1 MAENKNML
9 AFDFGNSTLRA
20 ILCRFDGEKIESE
33 VVLSESNEMLKIDDY
48 FYWDLLRIFSFMK
61 RSVEKAAGEV
71 RLDSVGICTW
81 GVDFMLFDEKN
92 HMLSNALSYRNSIGA
107 EIIEKQT
114 EEEKKEMFRRT
125 GILSDKINSIYMLK
139 GIHEKMPSIASAA
152 KKLLMIPDIL
162 TYFMTG
168 VMENEPSE
176 LSTTQALDVS
186 TMSISREQCEFM
198 GIDPGLFR
206 KIGEHGKVI
215 GNIKRE
221 ILDEM
226 KIDYDIP
233 FICTP
238 SHDTASAVF
247 GIPCEDEEYF
257 FVSSGTWAL
266 IGAQIEKPV
275 LTEEVIEGKL
285 TNEVGAFGK
294 ITLLKNS
301 IGMFITQ
308 RLKAEYQR
316 DIQQNISWNEFTD
329 LARAFEGKAGIF
341 DVNHEDF
348 FNPVHMGRAIHK
360 HLHPEN
366 PEGELN
372 WNEIVA
378 SVFASMAESYCVGLR
393 AVMKATGKEPEVVY
407 VVGGGSKNAIINQA
421 CADSLGKKIVT
432 CDMEC
437 SCVGDAAAQLAGIC
451 PELSYRDLRKI
462 IVASLKTNVYNPI
475 VK

>member
-1 MAENKNML
+1 MAESKNML
-9 AFDFGNSTLRA
+9 SFDFGNSTLRA
-20 ILCRFDGEKIESE
+20 ILCHFDGEKITSE
-33 VVLSESNEMLKIDDY
+33 VVLSETNEMLKIDDY

-61 RSVEKAAGEV
+61 RSVEKAAHEV
-71 RLDSVGICTW
+71 KLDSVGICTW
-81 GVDFMLFDEKN
+81 GVDFMLFDEGN
-92 HMLSNALSYRNSIGA
+92 HMLSNALSYRNSIGGA
-107 EIIEKQT
+107 IIDRQT
-114 EEEKKEMFRRT
+114 EEEKRAMFYRT
-125 GILSDKINSIYMLK
+125 GILCDKINSIYMLK
-139 GIHEKMPSIASAA
+139 GIHEKMPSIASQAR
-152 KKLLMIPDIL
+152 KLLMIPDIL

-176 LSTTQALDVS
+176 ISTTQALDVR
-186 TMSISREQCEFM
+186 TMTISREQCEAM
-198 GIDPGLFR
+198 GVDADIFQ

-226 KIDYDIP
+226 KVDYDIP
-233 FICTP
+233 FICAP

-247 GIPCEDEEYF
+247 GIPCEDEEFF

-266 IGAQIEKPV
+266 IGAQIKEPV
-275 LTEEVIEGKL
+275 LTDEVIEGRL
-285 TNEVGAFGK
+285 TNEVGAFGR

-316 DIQQNISWNEFTD
+316 DIQKDVSWNEFTD
-329 LARAFEGKAGIF
+329 LARGFEGTPGIF

-348 FNPVHMGRAIHK
+348 FNPVHMGQAIHK
-360 HLHPEN
+360 HLHPEDPN
-366 PEGELN
+366 GKLN

-378 SVFASMAESYCVGLR
+378 AVFASMAESYCVGLR
-393 AVMKATGKEPEVVY
+393 AVMKATGKETDVIY

-437 SCVGDAAAQLAGIC
+437 SCVGCGAAQLAGIC
-451 PELSYRDLRKI
+451 PELTYGDLRKI
-462 IVASLKTNVYNPI
+462 ITASLKTNTYYPKAN
-475 VK
+475 

>member
-1 MAENKNML
+1 MAQSKNML

-20 ILCRFDGEKIESE
+20 ILCHFDGEKITSE
-33 VVLSESNEMLKIDDY
+33 VVLSEANEMLKIEDY

-61 RSVEKAAGEV
+61 RSVEKAASEV
-71 RLDSVGICTW
+71 KLDSVGICTW
-81 GVDFMLFDEKN
+81 GVDFMLFDGDN
-92 HMLSNALSYRNSIGA
+92 HMLSNVLSYRNSIGA
-107 EIIEKQT
+107 KVIERQT
-114 EEEKKEMFRRT
+114 EEEKKAMFYRT
-125 GILSDKINSIYMLK
+125 GILCDKINSIYMLK
-139 GIHEKMPSIASAA
+139 GIQEKMPAIASQA

-176 LSTTQALDVS
+176 LSTTQVLDVRS
-186 TMSISREQCEFM
+186 MSVSREQCEAM
-198 GIDPGLFR
+198 GIDPDLFQ

-215 GNIKRE
+215 GYIKRE
-221 ILDEM
+221 ILDDM

-247 GIPCEDEEYF
+247 GIPCEEEEFF

-266 IGAQIEKPV
+266 IGAHINEPV
-275 LTEEVIEGKL
+275 FSDEVIEGHL

-308 RLKAEYQR
+308 RLKAEYQH
-316 DIQQNISWNEFTD
+316 DIQQTVSWNEFTD
-329 LARAFEGKAGIF
+329 LARGFEGKPGTF
-341 DVNHEDF
+341 DVNDEDF
-348 FNPVHMGRAIHK
+348 FNPVHMGEAIHK
-360 HLHPEN
+360 HLHPED
-366 PEGELN
+366 PEGKLN

-393 AVMKATGKEPEVVY
+393 AVMKATGKDTDVVY
-407 VVGGGSKNAIINQA
+407 VVGGGSKNAIINQS

-451 PELSYRDLRKI
+451 PELSYSDLRKI
-462 IVASLKTNVYNPI
+462 IVSSLKTNTYYPKNS
-475 VK
+475 

>member
-1 MAENKNML
+1 MAQSKNML

-20 ILCRFDGEKIESE
+20 ILCHFDGEKITSE
-33 VVLSESNEMLKIDDY
+33 VVLSEAHEMLKIEDY

-61 RSVEKAAGEV
+61 RSVEKAASEV
-71 RLDSVGICTW
+71 KLDSVGICTW
-81 GVDFMLFDEKN
+81 GVDFMLFDGDN
-92 HMLSNALSYRNSIGA
+92 HMLSNVLSYRNSIGA
-107 EIIEKQT
+107 KVIERQT
-114 EEEKKEMFRRT
+114 EEEKKAMFYRT
-125 GILSDKINSIYMLK
+125 GILCDKINSIYMLK
-139 GIHEKMPSIASAA
+139 GIQEKMPSIASQA

-176 LSTTQALDVS
+176 LSTTQVLDVRS
-186 TMSISREQCEFM
+186 MSVSREQCEAM
-198 GIDPGLFR
+198 GIDPDLFQ
-206 KIGEHGKVI
+206 KIGEHGRVI
-215 GNIKRE
+215 GYIKRE

-226 KIDYDIP
+226 KVDYDIP

-247 GIPCEDEEYF
+247 GIPCEEEEFF

-266 IGAQIEKPV
+266 IGAHINESV
-275 LTEEVIEGKL
+275 FSDEVIEGHL

-308 RLKAEYQR
+308 RLKAEYQH
-316 DIQQNISWNEFTD
+316 DIQQTVSWNEFTD
-329 LARAFEGKAGIF
+329 LARGFEGKPGIF
-341 DVNHEDF
+341 DVNDEDF
-348 FNPVHMGRAIHK
+348 FNPVHMGEAIHK
-360 HLHPEN
+360 HLHPED
-366 PEGELN
+366 PEGKLD

-393 AVMKATGKEPEVVY
+393 AVMKATGKDTDVIY
-407 VVGGGSKNAIINQA
+407 VVGGGSKNAIINQS

-451 PELSYRDLRKI
+451 PELSYGDLRKI
-462 IVASLKTNVYNPI
+462 IVSSLK
-475 VK
+475 K

>member
-71 RLDSVGICTW
+71 KLDSVGICTW

-139 GIHEKMPSIASAA
+139 GIHDKMPSIASAA

-186 TMSISREQCEFM
+186 TMSISKEQCEFM
-198 GIDPGLFR
+198 GIDSGLFQ

-348 FNPVHMGRAIHK
+348 FNPVHMGHAINK
-360 HLHPEN
+360 HLHPEA
-366 PEGELN
+366 PEGKLN

-393 AVMKATGKEPEVVY
+393 AVMKATGKEPDVVY

-437 SCVGDAAAQLAGIC
+437 SCVGDAAAQLAGVC

>member
-1 MAENKNML
+1 MAESKNML

-20 ILCRFDGEKIESE
+20 ILCHFDGEKITSE
-33 VVLSESNEMLKIDDY
+33 VVLSEANEMLKIDEY

-71 RLDSVGICTW
+71 KLDSVGICTW

-114 EEEKKEMFRRT
+114 EEEKKAMFYRT

-139 GIHEKMPSIASAA
+139 GIYEKMPAIASAA

-186 TMSISREQCEFM
+186 TMSISREQCEAM
-198 GIDPGLFR
+198 GIDPDLFQ

-233 FICTP
+233 LICTP

-247 GIPCEDEEYF
+247 GIPCEDEEFF

-266 IGAQIEKPV
+266 IGAQIKEPV
-275 LTEEVIEGKL
+275 LTEEVMEGKL
-285 TNEVGAFGK
+285 TNEVGAFGR

-316 DIQQNISWNEFTD
+316 DIQRTVSWDEFTD
-329 LARAFEGKAGIF
+329 LAKGFAGEAGTF

-348 FNPVHMGRAIHK
+348 FNPVHMGKAIHE
-360 HLHPEN
+360 HLHPDN
-366 PEGELN
+366 PNGELN

-378 SVFASMAESYCVGLR
+378 SVFASMAKSYCVGIR
-393 AVMKATGKEPEVVY
+393 AVMKATGKDSDVVY

-437 SCVGDAAAQLAGIC
+437 SCIGDAAAQLAGIC
-451 PELSYRDLRKI
+451 PELSYGELRKI
-462 IVASLKTNVYNPI
+462 IAASLRTNTYNP
-475 VK
+475 K

>member
-1 MAENKNML
+1 MAESKNML
-9 AFDFGNSTLRA
+9 SFDFGNSTLRA
-20 ILCRFDGEKIESE
+20 ILCRFDGEKITSE
-33 VVLSESNEMLKIDDY
+33 VVLSESNEMIKIDEY

-61 RSVEKAAGEV
+61 RSVEKAAHEV
-71 RLDSVGICTW
+71 KLDSVGICTW
-81 GVDFMLFDEKN
+81 GVDFMLFDEGN

-107 EIIEKQT
+107 EVIEKQSA
-114 EEEKKEMFRRT
+114 EEQEAMFYRT

-139 GIHEKMPSIASAA
+139 GIHEKMPSIASQA

-176 LSTTQALDVS
+176 ISTTQALDVRS
-186 TMSISREQCEFM
+186 MTISREQCEAM
-198 GIDPGLFR
+198 GVDPDIFQ

-215 GNIKRE
+215 GYIKRE

-226 KIDYDIP
+226 KVDYDIP
-233 FICTP
+233 FICAP

-247 GIPCEDEEYF
+247 GIPCEDEEFF

-266 IGAQIEKPV
+266 IGAQIKEPV
-275 LTEEVIEGKL
+275 LTKEVMEGRL
-285 TNEVGAFGK
+285 TNEVGAFGR

-316 DIQQNISWNEFTD
+316 DIQDTVSWNEFTD
-329 LARAFEGKAGIF
+329 LARGFEGTPGIF

-348 FNPVHMGRAIHK
+348 FNPVHMGQAIRK
-360 HLHPEN
+360 HLHPED
-366 PEGELN
+366 PEGKLD

-378 SVFASMAESYCVGLR
+378 SVFASMAESYCVGLK
-393 AVMKATGKEPEVVY
+393 AVMKATGKETDVIY

-437 SCVGDAAAQLAGIC
+437 SCVGCGAAQLAGIC
-451 PELSYRDLRKI
+451 PELSYGDLRKI
-462 IVASLKTNVYNPI
+462 ITASLKTNTYYP
-475 VK
+475 KA

>member
-1 MAENKNML
+1 MAESKNML
-9 AFDFGNSTLRA
+9 SFDFGNSTLRA
-20 ILCRFDGEKIESE
+20 ILCRFDGEKITSE
-33 VVLSESNEMLKIDDY
+33 VVLSESNEMIKIDEY

-61 RSVEKAAGEV
+61 RSVEKAAHEV
-71 RLDSVGICTW
+71 KLDSVGICTW
-81 GVDFMLFDEKN
+81 GVDFMLFDEGN

-107 EIIEKQT
+107 EVIEKQSA
-114 EEEKKEMFRRT
+114 EEQEAMFYRT

-139 GIHEKMPSIASAA
+139 GIHEKMPSIASQA

-176 LSTTQALDVS
+176 ISTTQALDVRS
-186 TMSISREQCEFM
+186 MTISREQCEAM
-198 GIDPGLFR
+198 GVDPDIFQ

-215 GNIKRE
+215 GYIKRE

-226 KIDYDIP
+226 KVDYDIP
-233 FICTP
+233 FICAP

-247 GIPCEDEEYF
+247 GIPCEDEEFF

-266 IGAQIEKPV
+266 IGAQIKEPV
-275 LTEEVIEGKL
+275 LTKEVMEGRL
-285 TNEVGAFGK
+285 TNEVGAFGR

-316 DIQQNISWNEFTD
+316 DIQDTVSWNEFTD
-329 LARAFEGKAGIF
+329 LARGFEGAPGIF

-348 FNPVHMGRAIHK
+348 FNPVHMGQAIHK
-360 HLHPEN
+360 HLHPED
-366 PEGELN
+366 PEGKLD

-378 SVFASMAESYCVGLR
+378 SVFASMAESYCVGLK
-393 AVMKATGKEPEVVY
+393 AVMKATGKETDVIY

-437 SCVGDAAAQLAGIC
+437 SCVGCGAAQLAGIC
-451 PELSYRDLRKI
+451 PELSYGDLRKI
-462 IVASLKTNVYNPI
+462 ITASLKTNTYYP
-475 VK
+475 KA

>member
-1 MAENKNML
+1 MAESKNML
-9 AFDFGNSTLRA
+9 SFDFGNSTLRA
-20 ILCRFDGEKIESE
+20 ILCRFDGEKITSE
-33 VVLSESNEMLKIDDY
+33 VVLSESNEMIKIDEY

-61 RSVEKAAGEV
+61 RSVEKAAHEV
-71 RLDSVGICTW
+71 KLDSVGICTW
-81 GVDFMLFDEKN
+81 GVDFMLFDEGN

-107 EIIEKQT
+107 EVIEKQSA
-114 EEEKKEMFRRT
+114 EEQEAMFYRT

-139 GIHEKMPSIASAA
+139 GIHEKMPSIASQA

-176 LSTTQALDVS
+176 ISTTQALDVRS
-186 TMSISREQCEFM
+186 MTISREQCEAM
-198 GIDPGLFR
+198 GVDPDIFQ

-215 GNIKRE
+215 GYIKRE

-226 KIDYDIP
+226 KVDYDIP
-233 FICTP
+233 FICAP

-247 GIPCEDEEYF
+247 GIPCEDEEFF

-266 IGAQIEKPV
+266 IGAQIKEPV
-275 LTEEVIEGKL
+275 LTKEVMEGRL
-285 TNEVGAFGK
+285 TNEVGAFGR

-316 DIQQNISWNEFTD
+316 DIQDTVSWNEFTD
-329 LARAFEGKAGIF
+329 LARGFEGTPGIF

-348 FNPVHMGRAIHK
+348 FNPVHMGQAIHK
-360 HLHPEN
+360 HLHPED
-366 PEGELN
+366 PEGKLD

-378 SVFASMAESYCVGLR
+378 SVFASMAESYCVGLK
-393 AVMKATGKEPEVVY
+393 AVMKATGKETDVIY

-437 SCVGDAAAQLAGIC
+437 SCIGCGAAQLAGIC
-451 PELSYRDLRKI
+451 PELSYGDLRKI
-462 IVASLKTNVYNPI
+462 ITASLKTNTYYP
-475 VK
+475 KA

>member
-1 MAENKNML
+1 
-9 AFDFGNSTLRA
+9 
-20 ILCRFDGEKIESE
+20 
-33 VVLSESNEMLKIDDY
+33 
-48 FYWDLLRIFSFMK
+48 
-61 RSVEKAAGEV
+61 
-71 RLDSVGICTW
+71 
-81 GVDFMLFDEKN
+81 MLFDEKN

-316 DIQQNISWNEFTD
+316 DIQRNISWNEFTD

>member
-1 MAENKNML
+1 MAESKNML

-20 ILCRFDGEKIESE
+20 ILCHFDGEKITSE
-33 VVLSESNEMLKIDDY
+33 VVLSEANEMLKIDEY

-71 RLDSVGICTW
+71 KLDSVGICTW

-114 EEEKKEMFRRT
+114 EEEKKAMFYRT

-139 GIHEKMPSIASAA
+139 GIYEKMPAIASAA

-186 TMSISREQCEFM
+186 TMSISREQCEAM
-198 GIDPGLFR
+198 GIDPDLFQ

-233 FICTP
+233 LICTP

-247 GIPCEDEEYF
+247 GIPCEDEEFF

-266 IGAQIEKPV
+266 IGAQIKEPV
-275 LTEEVIEGKL
+275 LTEEVMEGKL
-285 TNEVGAFGK
+285 TNEVGAFGR

-316 DIQQNISWNEFTD
+316 DIQRTVSWDEFTD
-329 LARAFEGKAGIF
+329 LAKGFAGEAGTF

-348 FNPVHMGRAIHK
+348 FNPVHMGKAIHE
-360 HLHPEN
+360 HLHPDN
-366 PEGELN
+366 PNGELN

-378 SVFASMAESYCVGLR
+378 SVFASMAKSYCVGIR
-393 AVMKATGKEPEVVY
+393 AVMKATGKDSDVVY

-421 CADSLGKKIVT
+421 CADSLCKKIVT

-437 SCVGDAAAQLAGIC
+437 SCIGDAAAQLAGIC
-451 PELSYRDLRKI
+451 PELSYGELRKI
-462 IVASLKTNVYNPI
+462 IAASLRTNTYNP
-475 VK
+475 K